1 MLLRNITISGLGG
14 VGGYYGAML
23 VQAARREGLG
33 RTISFVARGA
43 HCEAIRQ
50 RGLHV
55 HTPERDFTVT
65 PDFVAEDAHSLP
77 PASLLILA
85 TKSYDLEENI
95 QQLRPIIQP
104 DTIILPLLNGADI
117 TNQVQALLPEQ
128 RVWDGC
134 VYISGRKPSAGEIL
148 LEAERE
154 RFIYGSRLPERSSE
168 ELELYALLYSVG
180 VNVHNPD
187 DIETQ
192 IRKKFLMISATA
204 TGTSYF
210 NQTVGEA
217 LAAHHEEMRGLI
229 EELCTLFSTLGH
241 DLEEDA
247 VERTLER
254 QTFMIPSTTSSMHVD
269 FMAGRPTELE
279 TLTGYVVREA
289 RRIGLKLPLYERM
302 YTALASQPYPITETY

>member
-1 MLLRNITISGLGG
+1 MLLHNITISGLGG

-50 RGLHV
+50 CGLHV

-117 TNQVQALLPEQ
+117 TAQVQALLPEQ

-154 RFIYGSRLPERSSE
+154 RFVYGSRLLERSSE
-168 ELELYALLYSVG
+168 ELELYALLSSVG

-217 LAAHHEEMRGLI
+217 LAAHREEMRGLI
-229 EELCTLFSTLGH
+229 EELCTLFSALGH
-241 DLEEDA
+241 DLGEDA

-269 FMAGRPTELE
+269 FMAGHPTELE

-289 RRIGLKLPLYERM
+289 RRIGLRLPLYERM

>member
-23 VQAARREGLG
+23 VQAARREGFG
-33 RTISFVARGA
+33 RTISFVARCA

-55 HTPERDFTVT
+55 HTPERDFTVA
-65 PDFVAEDAHSLP
+65 PDFVAEDIHSLP
-77 PASLLILA
+77 PTSLLILA
-85 TKSYDLEENI
+85 TKSYDLEANI

-117 TNQVQALLPEQ
+117 TAQVQALLPEQ

-154 RFIYGSRLPERSSE
+154 RFFYGSRLPERSPE
-168 ELELYALLYSVG
+168 EQELFALLSLVG

-217 LAAHHEEMRGLI
+217 LAAHREEMRGLI
-229 EELCTLFSTLGH
+229 EELCTLFSALGD
-241 DLEEDA
+241 DLGVDA

>member
-1 MLLRNITISGLGG
+1 MLLHNITISGLGG
-14 VGGYYGAML
+14 VGGYYSAML

-43 HCEAIRQ
+43 HCEAIHQ

-85 TKSYDLEENI
+85 TKSYDLEVNI

-117 TNQVQALLPEQ
+117 TAQVQALLPEQ
-128 RVWDGC
+128 HVWDGC
-134 VYISGRKPSAGEIL
+134 VYISGRKPYAGEIL

-154 RFIYGSRLPERSSE
+154 RFIYGSRLPERSPE
-168 ELELYALLYSVG
+168 ELELYALLSSVG

-217 LAAHHEEMRGLI
+217 LAAHREEMRGLI
-229 EELCTLFSTLGH
+229 EELCTLFSALGD
-241 DLEEDA
+241 DLGADA

-289 RRIGLKLPLYERM
+289 RRIGLTLPLYERM

>member
-23 VQAARREGLG
+23 VQAARHEGLG

-55 HTPERDFTVT
+55 HTPERDFTIT
-65 PDFVAEDAHSLP
+65 PDFVAEDAHLLP
-77 PASLLILA
+77 PTSLLILA
-85 TKSYDLEENI
+85 TKSYDLEANI

-168 ELELYALLYSVG
+168 ELELYALLSSVG
-180 VNVHNPD
+180 VNVNNPD
-187 DIETQ
+187 DIEAH

-217 LAAHHEEMRGLI
+217 LETHREEMRGLI
-229 EELCTLFSTLGH
+229 EELCTLFSALGH
-241 DLEEDA
+241 DLGKDA

-289 RRIGLKLPLYERM
+289 RRIGLTLPLYERM
-302 YTALASQPYPITETY
+302 YTALASHPYPITETY

>member
-85 TKSYDLEENI
+85 TKSYDLEANI

-117 TNQVQALLPEQ
+117 TAQVQALLPEL

-168 ELELYALLYSVG
+168 ELELYALLSSVG

-217 LAAHHEEMRGLI
+217 LAAHREEMRGLI
-229 EELCTLFSTLGH
+229 EELCTLFYALGH
-241 DLEEDA
+241 DLGEDA

-289 RRIGLKLPLYERM
+289 RRIGLILPLYERM

>member
-1 MLLRNITISGLGG
+1 MLLHNITISGLGG

-55 HTPERDFTVT
+55 HTPERDFTIT
-65 PDFVAEDAHSLP
+65 PDFVAEDAHLLP
-77 PASLLILA
+77 PTSLLILG
-85 TKSYDLEENI
+85 TKSYDLEANI

-168 ELELYALLYSVG
+168 EQEFYALLSSVG
-180 VNVHNPD
+180 VNVNNPD

-217 LAAHHEEMRGLI
+217 LAAHRKEMRGLI
-229 EELCTLFSTLGH
+229 EELCTLFSALGH
-241 DLEEDA
+241 DLGEDA

-289 RRIGLKLPLYERM
+289 RRIGLRLPLYERM

>member
-1 MLLRNITISGLGG
+1 MLLHNITISGLGG

-55 HTPERDFTVT
+55 HTPERDFTIT
-65 PDFVAEDAHSLP
+65 PDFVAEDAHLLP
-77 PASLLILA
+77 PTSLLILA
-85 TKSYDLEENI
+85 TKSYDLEANI

-168 ELELYALLYSVG
+168 EQEFYALLSSVG
-180 VNVHNPD
+180 VNVNNPD

-217 LAAHHEEMRGLI
+217 LAAHRKEMRGLI
-229 EELCTLFSTLGH
+229 EELCTLFSALGH
-241 DLEEDA
+241 DLGEDA

-289 RRIGLKLPLYERM
+289 RRIGLRLPLYERM

>member
-1 MLLRNITISGLGG
+1 MLLHNITISGLGG

-65 PDFVAEDAHSLP
+65 PDFITEDVHSLP

-85 TKSYDLEENI
+85 TKSYDLEANI

-117 TNQVQALLPEQ
+117 TAQVQALLPEQ

-154 RFIYGSRLPERSSE
+154 RFFYGSRLPERSPE
-168 ELELYALLYSVG
+168 EQELFALLSLVG

-217 LAAHHEEMRGLI
+217 LAAHREEMRGLI
-229 EELCTLFSTLGH
+229 EELCTLFSALGD
-241 DLEEDA
+241 DLGADA

-289 RRIGLKLPLYERM
+289 RRIGLRLPLYERM

>member
-1 MLLRNITISGLGG
+1 MLLHNITISGLGG

-43 HCEAIRQ
+43 HCEAILQ

-77 PASLLILA
+77 PASLLIFA
-85 TKSYDLEENI
+85 TKSYDLEANI

-117 TNQVQALLPEQ
+117 TAQVQALLPKQ

-154 RFIYGSRLPERSSE
+154 RFVYGSRLPERSSE
-168 ELELYALLYSVG
+168 ELELYALLSSVG

-217 LAAHHEEMRGLI
+217 LETHREEMRGLI
-229 EELCTLFSTLGH
+229 GELCTLFSTLGH

>member
-23 VQAARREGLG
+23 VQAAHREGLG

-55 HTPERDFTVT
+55 HTPERDFTIT
-65 PDFVAEDAHSLP
+65 PDFVAEDAHLLP
-77 PASLLILA
+77 PTSLLILA
-85 TKSYDLEENI
+85 TKSYDLEANI

-168 ELELYALLYSVG
+168 EQEFYALLSSVG
-180 VNVHNPD
+180 VNVNNPD

-217 LAAHHEEMRGLI
+217 LAAHRKEMRGLI
-229 EELCTLFSTLGH
+229 EELCTLFSALGH
-241 DLEEDA
+241 DLGEDA

-289 RRIGLKLPLYERM
+289 RRIELRLPLYERM

>member
-85 TKSYDLEENI
+85 TKSYDLEANI

-117 TNQVQALLPEQ
+117 TAQVQALLPEL

-168 ELELYALLYSVG
+168 ELELYALLSSVG

-217 LAAHHEEMRGLI
+217 LAAHREEMRGLI
-229 EELCTLFSTLGH
+229 EELCTLFSALGH
-241 DLEEDA
+241 DLGEDA

>member
-85 TKSYDLEENI
+85 TKSYDLEANI

-117 TNQVQALLPEQ
+117 TAQVQALLPEQ

-154 RFIYGSRLPERSSE
+154 RFVYGSRLLERSSE
-168 ELELYALLYSVG
+168 ELELYALLSSVG

-217 LAAHHEEMRGLI
+217 LAAHRKEMRGLI
-229 EELCTLFSTLGH
+229 EELCTLFSALGH
-241 DLEEDA
+241 DLGEDA

-289 RRIGLKLPLYERM
+289 RSIGLTLPLYERM

>member
-85 TKSYDLEENI
+85 TKSYDLEANI

-117 TNQVQALLPEQ
+117 TAQVQALLPEQ

-134 VYISGRKPSAGEIL
+134 VYISGRKPAAGEIL

-168 ELELYALLYSVG
+168 ELELYALLSSVG

-217 LAAHHEEMRGLI
+217 LAAHREEMRGLI
-229 EELCTLFSTLGH
+229 EELCTLFSALGE
-241 DLEEDA
+241 DLGADA
-247 VERTLER
+247 VARTLER

-289 RRIGLKLPLYERM
+289 RHIGLTLPLYERM

>member
-85 TKSYDLEENI
+85 TKSYDLEANI

-117 TNQVQALLPEQ
+117 TAQVQALLPEL

-168 ELELYALLYSVG
+168 ELELYALLSSVG

-217 LAAHHEEMRGLI
+217 LAAHREEMRGLI
-229 EELCTLFSTLGH
+229 EELCTLFSALGH
-241 DLEEDA
+241 DLGEDA

-302 YTALASQPYPITETY
+302 YRALASQPYPITETY

>member
-1 MLLRNITISGLGG
+1 MLLHNITISGLGG

-23 VQAARREGLG
+23 VQAACREGLG

-77 PASLLILA
+77 PTSLLILA
-85 TKSYDLEENI
+85 TKSYDLEANI

-117 TNQVQALLPEQ
+117 TAQVQALLPEL

-154 RFIYGSRLPERSSE
+154 RFVYGSRLPERSSE
-168 ELELYALLYSVG
+168 ELELYALLSSVG
-180 VNVHNPD
+180 VNVQNPD

-217 LAAHHEEMRGLI
+217 LETHREEMRGLI

-241 DLEEDA
+241 DLGEDA

>member
-65 PDFVAEDAHSLP
+65 PDFVAEDAHLLP

-85 TKSYDLEENI
+85 TKSYDLEANI

-117 TNQVQALLPEQ
+117 TAQVQALLPEQ

-154 RFIYGSRLPERSSE
+154 RFVYGSRLPERSSE
-168 ELELYALLYSVG
+168 ELELYALLSSVG

-217 LAAHHEEMRGLI
+217 LAAHHEEMRRLI
-229 EELCTLFSTLGH
+229 EELCTLFSALGN
-241 DLEEDA
+241 DLGEDA

-289 RRIGLKLPLYERM
+289 RRIGLRLPLYERM

>member
-23 VQAARREGLG
+23 VQAAHREGLG

-85 TKSYDLEENI
+85 TKSYDLEANI

-117 TNQVQALLPEQ
+117 TEQVQALLPEQ

-154 RFIYGSRLPERSSE
+154 RFVYGSRLLERSSE
-168 ELELYALLYSVG
+168 ELELYTLLSSVG

-217 LAAHHEEMRGLI
+217 LAAHRKEMRGLI
-229 EELCTLFSTLGH
+229 EELCTLFSALGH
-241 DLEEDA
+241 DLGEDA

-289 RRIGLKLPLYERM
+289 RHIGLTLPLYERM

>member
-85 TKSYDLEENI
+85 TKSYDLEANI

-117 TNQVQALLPEQ
+117 TAQVQALLPEL

-168 ELELYALLYSVG
+168 ELELYALLSSVG

-187 DIETQ
+187 DIEAH

-229 EELCTLFSTLGH
+229 EELCTFFSALGD
-241 DLEEDA
+241 DLGADA
-247 VERTLER
+247 VGRTLER

-302 YTALASQPYPITETY
+302 YRALASQPYPITETY

>member
-1 MLLRNITISGLGG
+1 MLLHNITISGLGG

-43 HCEAIRQ
+43 HYEAIRQ

-65 PDFVAEDAHSLP
+65 PDFVAEDIHSLP
-77 PASLLILA
+77 PTSLLILA
-85 TKSYDLEENI
+85 TKSYDLEANI

-117 TNQVQALLPEQ
+117 TAQVQALLPKQ

-134 VYISGRKPSAGEIL
+134 VYISGRKPGAGEIL

-154 RFIYGSRLPERSSE
+154 RFVYGSRLPERSRE
-168 ELELYALLYSVG
+168 EQELYALLSSVG

-229 EELCTLFSTLGH
+229 EELCTLFSALGD
-241 DLEEDA
+241 DLGADA

-269 FMAGRPTELE
+269 FMADRPTELE

-289 RRIGLKLPLYERM
+289 RRIGLRLPLYECM

>member
-1 MLLRNITISGLGG
+1 MLLHNITISGLGG

-23 VQAARREGLG
+23 VQAARREGMG

-65 PDFVAEDAHSLP
+65 PNFIAEDAHSLP
-77 PASLLILA
+77 TASLLILA
-85 TKSYDLEENI
+85 TKSYDLEANI
-95 QQLRPIIQP
+95 QQLRPLIQP
-104 DTIILPLLNGADI
+104 ETIILPLLNGADI
-117 TNQVQALLPEQ
+117 TDQVQALLPDQ

-154 RFIYGSRLPERSSE
+154 RFVYGSRLLERSPE
-168 ELELYALLYSVG
+168 ELELYALLSSVG

-192 IRKKFLMISATA
+192 IHKKFLMISATA

-217 LAAHHEEMRGLI
+217 LTAHHEEMRGLI
-229 EELCTLFSTLGH
+229 EELCTLFSALGD
-241 DLEEDA
+241 DLGADA

-289 RRIGLKLPLYERM
+289 RRIGLRLPLYERM

>member
-1 MLLRNITISGLGG
+1 MLLHNITISGLGG

-85 TKSYDLEENI
+85 TKSYDLEANI

-117 TNQVQALLPEQ
+117 TEQVQALLPEL

-154 RFIYGSRLPERSSE
+154 RFVYGSRLPERSSE
-168 ELELYALLYSVG
+168 ELELYALLSSVG

-217 LAAHHEEMRGLI
+217 LETHREEMRGLI
-229 EELCTLFSTLGH
+229 GELCTLFSTLGH

>member
-85 TKSYDLEENI
+85 TKSYDLEANI

-117 TNQVQALLPEQ
+117 TAQVQALLPEQ

-134 VYISGRKPSAGEIL
+134 VYISGRKPFAGEIL

-154 RFIYGSRLPERSSE
+154 RFIYGSRLLERSPE
-168 ELELYALLYSVG
+168 ELELYALLSSVG

-229 EELCTLFSTLGH
+229 EELCTLFSALGD
-241 DLEEDA
+241 DLGADA

-254 QTFMIPSTTSSMHVD
+254 QNFMIPSTTSSMHVD

-289 RRIGLKLPLYERM
+289 RRIGLTLPLYERM
-302 YTALASQPYPITETY
+302 YTALASQPYPVTETY

>member
-1 MLLRNITISGLGG
+1 MLLHNITISGLGG

-85 TKSYDLEENI
+85 TKSYDLEANI

-117 TNQVQALLPEQ
+117 TAQVQALLPKQ

-154 RFIYGSRLPERSSE
+154 RFVYGSRLLERSPE

-217 LAAHHEEMRGLI
+217 LETHREEMRGLI
-229 EELCTLFSTLGH
+229 EELCTLFSALGD
-241 DLEEDA
+241 DLGADA

-289 RRIGLKLPLYERM
+289 RRIGLRLPLYERM

>member
-85 TKSYDLEENI
+85 TKSYDLEANI

-117 TNQVQALLPEQ
+117 TAQVQALLPEL

-168 ELELYALLYSVG
+168 ELELYALLSSVG

-217 LAAHHEEMRGLI
+217 LAAHREEMRGLI
-229 EELCTLFSTLGH
+229 EELCTLFSALGH
-241 DLEEDA
+241 DLGEDA

-289 RRIGLKLPLYERM
+289 RRIGLILPLYERM

>member
-1 MLLRNITISGLGG
+1 M
-14 VGGYYGAML
+14 
-23 VQAARREGLG
+23 
-33 RTISFVARGA
+33 
-43 HCEAIRQ
+43 
-50 RGLHV
+50 
-55 HTPERDFTVT
+55 
-65 PDFVAEDAHSLP
+65 
-77 PASLLILA
+77 
-85 TKSYDLEENI
+85 
-95 QQLRPIIQP
+95 
-104 DTIILPLLNGADI
+104 
-117 TNQVQALLPEQ
+117 QALLPEQ

-154 RFIYGSRLPERSSE
+154 RFVYGSRLPERSPE
-168 ELELYALLYSVG
+168 ELELYALLSSVG
-180 VNVHNPD
+180 VNVHNSD

-229 EELCTLFSTLGH
+229 EELCTLFSALGN
-241 DLEEDA
+241 DLGEDA

-269 FMAGRPTELE
+269 FMAGHPTELE

-289 RRIGLKLPLYERM
+289 RRIGLTLPLYERM
-302 YTALASQPYPITETY
+302 YTALASQSYPITDTY

>member
-1 MLLRNITISGLGG
+1 MLLHNITISGLGG

-77 PASLLILA
+77 PTSLLILA
-85 TKSYDLEENI
+85 TKSYDLEANI

-104 DTIILPLLNGADI
+104 NTIILPLLNGADI
-117 TNQVQALLPEQ
+117 TAQVQALLPEQ

-134 VYISGRKPSAGEIL
+134 VYISGRKPAAGEIL

-154 RFIYGSRLPERSSE
+154 RFVYGSRLPERSSE
-168 ELELYALLYSVG
+168 EQELYALLSSVG

-187 DIETQ
+187 DIETH

-217 LAAHHEEMRGLI
+217 LAAHREEMRGLI
-229 EELCTLFSTLGH
+229 EELCTLFSALGD
-241 DLEEDA
+241 DLGADA

-289 RRIGLKLPLYERM
+289 RSIGLTLPLYERM

>member
-117 TNQVQALLPEQ
+117 TAQVQALLPEQ

-154 RFIYGSRLPERSSE
+154 RFIYGSRLLERSPE
-168 ELELYALLYSVG
+168 ELELYALLSSVG

-217 LAAHHEEMRGLI
+217 LAAHREEMRGLI
-229 EELCTLFSTLGH
+229 EELCTLFSALGH
-241 DLEEDA
+241 DLGEDA

-289 RRIGLKLPLYERM
+289 RRIGLRLPLYERM
-302 YTALASQPYPITETY
+302 YTALASQPYPVTETY

>member
-23 VQAARREGLG
+23 VQAAHREGLG

-55 HTPERDFTVT
+55 HTPERDFTIT
-65 PDFVAEDAHSLP
+65 PDFVAEDAHLLP
-77 PASLLILA
+77 PTSLLILA
-85 TKSYDLEENI
+85 TKSYDLEANI

-154 RFIYGSRLPERSSE
+154 RFIYSSRLPERSSE
-168 ELELYALLYSVG
+168 EQEFYALLSSVG
-180 VNVHNPD
+180 VNVNNPD

-217 LAAHHEEMRGLI
+217 LAAHRKEMRGLI
-229 EELCTLFSTLGH
+229 EELCTLFSALGH
-241 DLEEDA
+241 DLGEDA

-289 RRIGLKLPLYERM
+289 RRIELRLPLYERM

>member
-85 TKSYDLEENI
+85 TKSYDLEANI

-117 TNQVQALLPEQ
+117 TAQVQALLPEQ

-154 RFIYGSRLPERSSE
+154 RFVYGSHLPERSSE
-168 ELELYALLYSVG
+168 ELELYALLSLVG

-217 LAAHHEEMRGLI
+217 LAAHREEMRGLI
-229 EELCTLFSTLGH
+229 EELCTLFSALGD
-241 DLEEDA
+241 DLGADA

-289 RRIGLKLPLYERM
+289 RRIGLKLPLYECM

>member
-1 MLLRNITISGLGG
+1 MLLHNITISGLGG

-85 TKSYDLEENI
+85 TKSYDLEANI

-117 TNQVQALLPEQ
+117 TAQVQALLPEQ

-154 RFIYGSRLPERSSE
+154 RFVYGSRLPERSSE
-168 ELELYALLYSVG
+168 ELELYALLSSVG

-217 LAAHHEEMRGLI
+217 LAAHHEEMRRLI
-229 EELCTLFSTLGH
+229 EELCTLFSALGN
-241 DLEEDA
+241 DLGEDA

-289 RRIGLKLPLYERM
+289 RSIGLRLPLYERM

>member
-55 HTPERDFTVT
+55 HTPERDFTIT
-65 PDFVAEDAHSLP
+65 PDFVAEDAHLLP
-77 PASLLILA
+77 PTSLLILA
-85 TKSYDLEENI
+85 TKSYDLEANI

-168 ELELYALLYSVG
+168 EQEFYALLSSVG
-180 VNVHNPD
+180 VNVNNPD

-217 LAAHHEEMRGLI
+217 LAAHRKEMRGLI
-229 EELCTLFSTLGH
+229 EELCTLFSALGH
-241 DLEEDA
+241 DLGEDA

-289 RRIGLKLPLYERM
+289 RRIGLRLPLYERM

>member
-77 PASLLILA
+77 PTSLLILA
-85 TKSYDLEENI
+85 TKSYDLEANI

-117 TNQVQALLPEQ
+117 TAQVQALLPEQ

-154 RFIYGSRLPERSSE
+154 RFIYGSCLPERSSE
-168 ELELYALLYSVG
+168 ELELYALLSSVG

-217 LAAHHEEMRGLI
+217 LTAHHEEMRGLI
-229 EELCTLFSTLGH
+229 EELCTLFSALGH
-241 DLEEDA
+241 DLGEDA

-289 RRIGLKLPLYERM
+289 RRIGLRLPLYERM
-302 YTALASQPYPITETY
+302 YTALASQPYPVTETY

>member
-1 MLLRNITISGLGG
+1 M
-14 VGGYYGAML
+14 
-23 VQAARREGLG
+23 
-33 RTISFVARGA
+33 
-43 HCEAIRQ
+43 
-50 RGLHV
+50 
-55 HTPERDFTVT
+55 
-65 PDFVAEDAHSLP
+65 
-77 PASLLILA
+77 
-85 TKSYDLEENI
+85 
-95 QQLRPIIQP
+95 
-104 DTIILPLLNGADI
+104 
-117 TNQVQALLPEQ
+117 QALLPEQ

-134 VYISGRKPSAGEIL
+134 VYISGRKPAAGEIL

-154 RFIYGSRLPERSSE
+154 RFVYGSRLPERSPE
-168 ELELYALLYSVG
+168 ELELYALLSSVG

-229 EELCTLFSTLGH
+229 EELCTLFSALGD
-241 DLEEDA
+241 DLGADA